1 MKTNANIL
9 IVEDELYDVKLIR
22 RSFERYHEQY
32 ELHFAVNLAHA
43 RMLLASEAIDLVIT
57 DWLLPDG
64 QGLELIEQIRNDKLN
79 IPVILITSRGNE
91 HVAVRSFKLGV
102 MEYLVKNPE
111 MFLDLPKAASLV
123 LREWQHV
130 RQRELVEK
138 KLRESENRYRL
149 LTESISDVVW
159 IIDPGL
165 NRYTYMSPSV
175 EKFLGYSSKELMY
188 LPVNHSF
195 SYETSK
201 KVKESFQDAMLK
213 LKQGALPDDFSVEME
228 VDFIHKDGSTRWGE
242 IKANVLMDGKEMV
255 GISGITRD
263 ITDRKLAESRSRELE
278 NLRQK
283 MEVAERV
290 ARIKEQFLANMS
302 HEIRTPLTGIIGMG
316 ELMMNTRLDGQQKL
330 FLNTIQSS
338 SHSLLNI
345 INDILDLSKM
355 EAGKLELNPK
365 PFNLE
370 KSGLRSF
377 NLFLALANQKN
388 LEYSFFFDHKLP
400 QQVVADENRL
410 GQILT
415 NLISNAMKFTERGFV
430 KVGFHLVESG
440 DDALKIRM
448 EVSDSGI
455 GISPENQDKLFSI
468 FSQVD
473 DSDTRIHDGAGLGL
487 SLSQRFAR
495 LMGGQIA
502 VESTKGKGS
511 RFWFDFPAGKLAGE
525 HAERKQP
532 EEKFSQL
539 TPENCSILLVEDK
552 KTNQLVIS
560 LMLKDAGCKVDVAS
574 NGQDALDMFEP
585 GKYHLIFM
593 DIQMPVMDGI
603 TAVKEL
609 RLRYTQRQL
618 PPILGLSAKAMEG
631 DAEYYI
637 EKGLDDYLTKPV
649 SSERLREK
657 IAEWKDGRDE
667 KTQND

>member
-377 NLFLALANQKN
+377 NLFLALANQK
-388 LEYSFFFDHKLP
+388 KP
-400 QQVVADENRL
+400 GV
-410 GQILT
+410 
-415 NLISNAMKFTERGFV
+415 
-430 KVGFHLVESG
+430 
-440 DDALKIRM
+440 
-448 EVSDSGI
+448 
-455 GISPENQDKLFSI
+455 LFL
-468 FSQVD
+468 F
-473 DSDTRIHDGAGLGL
+473 
-487 SLSQRFAR
+487 
-495 LMGGQIA
+495 
-502 VESTKGKGS
+502 
-511 RFWFDFPAGKLAGE
+511 
-525 HAERKQP
+525 
-532 EEKFSQL
+532 
-539 TPENCSILLVEDK
+539 
-552 KTNQLVIS
+552 
-560 LMLKDAGCKVDVAS
+560 
-574 NGQDALDMFEP
+574 
-585 GKYHLIFM
+585 
-593 DIQMPVMDGI
+593 
-603 TAVKEL
+603 
-609 RLRYTQRQL
+609 
-618 PPILGLSAKAMEG
+618 
-631 DAEYYI
+631 
-637 EKGLDDYLTKPV
+637 
-649 SSERLREK
+649 
-657 IAEWKDGRDE
+657 
-667 KTQND
+667 

>member
-388 LEYSFFFDHKLP
+388 WSTLSFL
-400 QQVVADENRL
+400 
-410 GQILT
+410 IT
-415 NLISNAMKFTERGFV
+415 NSHSRWWPMKTAWG
-430 KVGFHLVESG
+430 
-440 DDALKIRM
+440 
-448 EVSDSGI
+448 
-455 GISPENQDKLFSI
+455 
-468 FSQVD
+468 
-473 DSDTRIHDGAGLGL
+473 
-487 SLSQRFAR
+487 
-495 LMGGQIA
+495 
-502 VESTKGKGS
+502 
-511 RFWFDFPAGKLAGE
+511 
-525 HAERKQP
+525 
-532 EEKFSQL
+532 KFSP
-539 TPENCSILLVEDK
+539 T
-552 KTNQLVIS
+552 
-560 LMLKDAGCKVDVAS
+560 
-574 NGQDALDMFEP
+574 
-585 GKYHLIFM
+585 
-593 DIQMPVMDGI
+593 
-603 TAVKEL
+603 
-609 RLRYTQRQL
+609 
-618 PPILGLSAKAMEG
+618 
-631 DAEYYI
+631 
-637 EKGLDDYLTKPV
+637 
-649 SSERLREK
+649 
-657 IAEWKDGRDE
+657 
-667 KTQND
+667 